1 MRTNADKAQRVT
13 AIIVAAGASRRM
25 AGVDKV
31 FAKVAGKPL
40 LAHSV
45 QTLENTPEVKTIVLV
60 LAPENIQ
67 RGRELVAT
75 QEWRKVREVCA
86 GGARRQDSVRKG
98 LEAAKGAE
106 WVIVH
111 DGARP
116 CVDVAMVQRGLDAAK
131 ETGAAIA
138 AVQVKDTIKVVAKD
152 MGVLDTP
159 SRDSL
164 WAVQTPQVFRTALLQ
179 QAHSAVA
186 EDVTDD
192 ASMVERIGGKV
203 RVFPGSYENIKVT
216 TPEDLVVVEATLTKG
231 LRAGAAP

>member
-1 MRTNADKAQRVT
+1 
-13 AIIVAAGASRRM
+13 
-25 AGVDKV
+25 
-31 FAKVAGKPL
+31 
-40 LAHSV
+40 
-45 QTLENTPEVKTIVLV
+45 
-60 LAPENIQ
+60 
-67 RGRELVAT
+67 
-75 QEWRKVREVCA
+75 
-86 GGARRQDSVRKG
+86 
-98 LEAAKGAE
+98 
-106 WVIVH
+106 
-111 DGARP
+111 
-116 CVDVAMVQRGLDAAK
+116 
-131 ETGAAIA
+131 
-138 AVQVKDTIKVVAKD
+138 